1 MLLTAARLPR
11 RSLSPLVRKVHEQ
24 QVEDIMVQLVQ
35 QARTWHAGA
44 ARRLLCSALQNA
56 PRAALCNTGAHR

>member
-35 QARTWHAGA
+35 QARSSA
-44 ARRLLCSALQNA
+44 ATYRG
-56 PRAALCNTGAHR
+56 RATRPAIRY